1 MESILGTQCHNLLI
15 MYHEKNKLI
24 SQAWF
29 FSKCER
35 ERIVFQAHGFF
46 VKIKKR
52 LYDNMIIIPAL
63 FDVFF
68 LALG

>member
-24 SQAWF
+24 SQALF

-35 ERIVFQAHGFF
+35 EGIVFQAHGFF
-46 VKIKKR
+46 VKIKIG
-52 LYDNMIIIPAL
+52 YMIIW
-63 FDVFF
+63 
-68 LALG
+68 